1 MFTGI
6 VREIGLLRSLERA
19 SGGTKI
25 RIDAPLSARAL
36 VKGGSIAV
44 DGACL
49 TATAVENGAF
59 TADIVPETMART
71 IWADRK
77 PGDRLNLELP
87 MRIGDVLDGHLVQGH
102 VDGVGIVQA
111 VSRQENQWTL
121 EVSPPEELLR
131 LIATK
136 GSIAVN
142 GVSLTVASVRGGSF
156 SVALIPTTLEETN
169 LKELEPG
176 SRVNLEVDLLAR
188 YAARLVEGQS
198 QMERQ
203 SQSEGRSR

>member
-6 VREIGLLRSLERA
+6 VREIGLLRSLERT

-25 RIDAPLSARAL
+25 RIDAPRSTRAL
-36 VKGGSIAV
+36 MRGGSISV

-59 TADIVPETMART
+59 AADIVPETMART

-77 PGDRLNLELP
+77 PGDRVNLELP
-87 MRIGDVLDGHLVQGH
+87 MRIGDALDGHLVQGH

-111 VSRQENQWTL
+111 VSRQENQWTV
-121 EVSPPEELLR
+121 EVSPPEELRR
-131 LIATK
+131 LIAAK
-136 GSIAVN
+136 GSIAMN
-142 GVSLTVASVRGGSF
+142 GVSLTVASVGGGSF

-176 SRVNLEVDLLAR
+176 SRVNLEVDVLAR
-188 YAARLVEGQS
+188 YAARLLEGQS
-198 QMERQ
+198 QMDRQ

>member
-1 MFTGI
+1 
-6 VREIGLLRSLERA
+6 
-19 SGGTKI
+19 
-25 RIDAPLSARAL
+25 
-36 VKGGSIAV
+36 
-44 DGACL
+44 
-49 TATAVENGAF
+49 
-59 TADIVPETMART
+59 
-71 IWADRK
+71 
-77 PGDRLNLELP
+77 

-188 YAARLVEGQS
+188 YAARLLEGQS
-198 QMERQ
+198 QLERQ